1 MGVIFQISVAV
12 LETILI
18 CAMDAA
24 VTDTKSKDVQVL
36 CIILNVSSFSFG

>member
-1 MGVIFQISVAV
+1 MYYQVGGGVGVIFQLNVEV

-24 VTDTKSKDVQVL
+24 VTDNK
-36 CIILNVSSFSFG
+36 I

>member
-18 CAMDAA
+18 CATDAA
-24 VTDTKSKDVQVL
+24 VTDNK
-36 CIILNVSSFSFG
+36 I